1 MPHLRETR
9 GGRPKLGVSAVLT
22 RDLAGARARRA
33 KHRLMARGGS
43 YRPGISPGTEPSVP
57 RTVSWL
63 RGEWP
68 FELFG
73 SAITRQV
80 QRWVVERLR
89 RGPLHVPRSRVSPGS
104 SHLCQTGERTLPKE
118 NCGSRKK
125 EQATRERGAGAGGAH
140 LTFPIRRCTCR
151 VMALPNN
158 SNGDSPRSHE
168 SALGTLGSAP
178 GKVAGWAVSGNAR
191 LCPRNSPQVGRSP
204 ATSPHS
210 ESNPGSRPSTTSSR

>member
-118 NCGSRKK
+118 NCGSSKR
-125 EQATRERGAGAGGAH
+125 AGPPRERGAGAGAAD
-140 LTFPIRRCTCR
+140 LTFPIRRSTCR
-151 VMALPNN
+151 AMALPNN
-158 SNGDSPRSHE
+158 STT
-168 SALGTLGSAP
+168 TLREAMRRFL
-178 GKVAGWAVSGNAR
+178 AR
-191 LCPRNSPQVGRSP
+191 LALSP
-204 ATSPHS
+204 ARSQVDTTLR
-210 ESNPGSRPSTTSSR
+210 RPSIGSWR